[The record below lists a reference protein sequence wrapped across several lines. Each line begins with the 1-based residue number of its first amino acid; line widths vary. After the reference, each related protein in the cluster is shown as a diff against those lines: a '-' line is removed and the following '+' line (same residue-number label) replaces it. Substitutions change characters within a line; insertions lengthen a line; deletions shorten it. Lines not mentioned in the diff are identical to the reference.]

1 MKDAERSLTKY
12 LQSMVAT
19 TGKILHINKFEREV
33 SHPNLI
39 ELERIPSESHAD
51 CTNVAIVKAISSK
64 PSKSL
69 IWISA
74 RDKRKL
80 IESDLLIVYRFWLSP
95 SV

>member
-1 MKDAERSLTKY
+1 VKAAGRSLTKY
-12 LQSMVAT
+12 LQSMAAI
-19 TGKILHINKFEREV
+19 TGKILHIINFEREV

-39 ELERIPSESHAD
+39 ELERIPSESHPD

-80 IESDLLIVYRFWLSP
+80 IDKSNLLLMYIDSG
-95 SV
+95 

>member
-1 MKDAERSLTKY
+1 MD
-12 LQSMVAT
+12 AT
-19 TGKILHINKFEREV
+19 TGKLSPSTIIIYSPLNREV

-39 ELERIPSESHAD
+39 ELERIPSESHPD

-74 RDKRKL
+74 KDKRKL
-80 IESDLLIVYRFWLSP
+80 I
-95 SV
+95 

>member
-12 LQSMVAT
+12 LQSMAAI
-19 TGKILHINKFEREV
+19 TGKILHIINFQREV

-39 ELERIPSESHAD
+39 ELERIPSESHPD

-80 IESDLLIVYRFWLSP
+80 IESHLLFIYRFWLSP

>member
-12 LQSMVAT
+12 QPSMAAT
-19 TGKILHINKFEREV
+19 TGKILHIKLFQREV

-39 ELERIPSESHAD
+39 ELERIPSESHPD

-74 RDKRKL
+74 RDKRKF
-80 IESDLLIVYRFWLSP
+80 IDSELLFVYRFWLSP

>member
-1 MKDAERSLTKY
+1 VKAAGRSLTKY
-12 LQSMVAT
+12 QQSMAAI
-19 TGKILHINKFEREV
+19 TGKILHIFNFQREV

-39 ELERIPSESHAD
+39 ELERIPSESHPD

-80 IESDLLIVYRFWLSP
+80 IDESNSLIYIDSG
-95 SV
+95 

>member
-1 MKDAERSLTKY
+1 VKDAGRSLTKY
-12 LQSMVAT
+12 LQSMAAI
-19 TGKILHINKFEREV
+19 TGKILHIINFEREV

-39 ELERIPSESHAD
+39 ELERIPSESHPD

-80 IESDLLIVYRFWLSP
+80 IDESNSLIYIDSG
-95 SV
+95 